1 MTVEEEKAL
10 GMTRRDW
17 FGLAGFI
24 LLSFAVSGVGG
35 AITATSVGDWYQ
47 TLERSVLSPP
57 DWVFGP
63 VWTTLFIFMAIA
75 AWRVWRQEAS
85 QARSRALAV
94 YGVQLALN
102 LLWSALFFGLQQIGW
117 SLVEIVIL
125 LLVIVVNTVLFW
137 RLDRLAGLLFVPYA
151 AWVAFATLLTGS
163 LWLLNSP

>member
-1 MTVEEEKAL
+1 
-10 GMTRRDW
+10 MTRRDW
-17 FGLAGFI
+17 LGLAGFF
-24 LLSFAVSGVGG
+24 LLSFVVSGVGG
-35 AITATSVGDWYQ
+35 AITATSVGTWYQ
-47 TLERSVLSPP
+47 TLERSALSPP

-63 VWTTLFIFMAIA
+63 VWTTLFLFMAVA

-94 YGVQLALN
+94 YGVQLTLN

-117 SLVEIVIL
+117 SLVEIVVLLIL
-125 LLVIVVNTVLFW
+125 IILNTVLFW

-151 AWVAFATLLTGS
+151 AWVAFATFLTAS